1 MLALQCWIEK
11 LITFPG
17 LEGGAGVLPWKI
29 LKTKK
34 AGEAISGH
42 FVGPILPSLNEE
54 FQRMLLPFISYAL
67 FK

>member
-1 MLALQCWIEK
+1 MNYKSWS
-11 LITFPG
+11 G
-17 LEGGAGVLPWKI
+17 RGVLVLSRKI

-42 FVGPILPSLNEE
+42 FVGAILPSVNEE
-54 FQRMLLPFISYAL
+54 FQRMLLPFILYAV